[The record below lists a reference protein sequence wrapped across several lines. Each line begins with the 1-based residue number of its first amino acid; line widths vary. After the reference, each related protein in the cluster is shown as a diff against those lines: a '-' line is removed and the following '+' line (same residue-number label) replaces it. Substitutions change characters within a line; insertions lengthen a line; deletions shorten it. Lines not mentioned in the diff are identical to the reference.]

1 MRLARIIRRGLA
13 TIAPLVALVLA
24 APEGTTAST
33 AQEADALLV
42 GFGKADITPEVGAD
56 APTVFV
62 AGYGQDRRA
71 TGVHDPIWSRAVV
84 LRHRSQTI
92 ALVSVDL
99 VGVQLELVESARTRL
114 NDITYVLVSST
125 HNHEG
130 PDVIGLWGPSPVVS
144 GVDRAYLEQVE
155 DGIVASVRSAE
166 AALAPAVASYG
177 TAEDEALLADSRD
190 PVVKD
195 GVLRVLR
202 FDPAEGNG
210 PPIGLLVQWN
220 CHPENLGSQNTL
232 ITADFPKA
240 TVRTLEARHG
250 CPVAYFTGA
259 IGGLMSAAEDVLTR
273 PDGTFYEEGDFA
285 FADAYGV
292 AIADL
297 ADRAIAG
304 SSPIPLT
311 PFAVSSVSVWL
322 PLENPLYRLARA
334 AGVLD
339 RMGDRWTGDPYTP
352 GRSLGRRNIL
362 GPLAVRTEVAGL
374 RLGALHV
381 AAIPGELYPELVA
394 GRVEDPAD
402 PNADFPDAPIEP
414 SVLDTLP
421 DGPVLILGLANDE
434 VGYIIPRRQW
444 DREPPFAYGRDKAQY
459 GEVNSI
465 GPQAAPILLH
475 ALQRAV
481 EQLEEIQE

>member
-1 MRLARIIRRGLA
+1 MTLARNVRMALA
-13 TIAPLVALVLA
+13 TLTPLVVWLSLD
-24 APEGTTAST
+24 PGPASANSLSET
-33 AQEADALLV
+33 LLV
-42 GFGKADITPEVGAD
+42 GFGKADITPEVGD
-56 APTVFV
+56 GAPPVFI

-84 LRHRSQTI
+84 LRHGEETI

-99 VGVQLELVESARTRL
+99 IGVQLELTEAVRNRL
-114 NDITYVLVSST
+114 KDMTYVLVSST

-144 GVDRAYLEQVE
+144 GVNRDYLKQVE
-155 DGIVASVRSAE
+155 HGIVASVREAE
-166 AALAPAVASYG
+166 AALAHAVASYG
-177 TAEDEALLADSRD
+177 TAADESLLADSRQ

-195 GVLRVLR
+195 GVLRALR
-202 FDPAEGNG
+202 FDPPEGG

-220 CHPENLGSQNTL
+220 CHPENLGSRNTL
-232 ITADFPKA
+232 ITADFPEA
-240 TVRTLEARHG
+240 TVRTLEQRHQA
-250 CPVAYFTGA
+250 PVVYMTGA

-273 PDGTFYEEGDFA
+273 PDGTFYEEGEFA
-285 FADAYGV
+285 FAEAYGV

-297 ADRAIAG
+297 TDQAIAG
-304 SSPIPLT
+304 ASPIELT
-311 PFAVSSVSVWL
+311 PFAVSRLPVWL
-322 PLENPLYRLARA
+322 PLENSLYRLARA

-339 RMGDRWTGDPYTP
+339 RLGYRWTGDPYTP
-352 GRSLGRRNIL
+352 GRPLGRRNVL
-362 GPLAVRTEVAGL
+362 GSLAVQTEVAAV
-374 RLGALHV
+374 RLGRLHV

-394 GRVEDPAD
+394 GQVEDPAD

-421 DGPVLILGLANDE
+421 DGPLLILGLANDE
-434 VGYIIPRRQW
+434 VGYIIPCRQW
-444 DREPPFAYGRDKAQY
+444 DRKPPFAYDREKAQY

-481 EQLEEIQE
+481 EHLNQD